1 VAEDDGVVVERK
13 HLEGT
18 AHKSG
23 QVENG
28 DMVVAVNGTPVG
40 VDLELAGRLIRGPA
54 GTTVSLALR
63 KVACAGVQGA
73 QGAQGARVEVELE
86 RRLLPDHPMGPQQ
99 ASSLW

>member
-63 KVACAGVQGA
+63 KVTGAGV